1 MRGWIVSLVSLSFIF
16 IFSCA
21 TTSEKKEP
29 LSQEEVKSRLQEPLE
44 ALAKKGEWEAL
55 IAKLEQ
61 IKQKYPQDYNFEDF
75 YFQSI
80 KGLKE
85 QRDDLYRDKDYL
97 KAIYKGESLIVLG
110 ERPISPSQEDIIV
123 DYINSL
129 KQNSLGQAYAFYQYF
144 TSQGYLLPVN
154 LIHLPNNNLS
164 SNSSSW
170 LQGTLTLIV
179 DQGVR
184 MQSGV
189 GVPAKVL
196 GSAFL
201 IDPQGYA
208 LTNYHVISSEV
219 DKSYKGYSRLYAR
232 LPDGKGERLKA
243 DVIGYNEDLDIAL
256 VKVYFPT
263 KYYFNLWNNSQDFM
277 RVGQSVYA
285 LGSPLG
291 LEQTITSGILSAQNR
306 TLLPIG
312 NAFQLDAAVNQGNSG
327 GPVVNTQGDILG
339 MVFAGIPGFEGL
351 NFAIPVSW
359 LRLYLPYLYNKGSV
373 ESSWIGLAISES
385 LKGLEVIQS
394 VRGSSTDGILKSGDQ
409 LISINGISLN
419 SIASYQHLILTSHS
433 LMKIRWKRDGIY
445 HDAIIYPQQRPEN
458 PLVEVF
464 KRSSQE
470 DFLSLVLGVFLEEGK
485 KTMFYRQYRAARVYP
500 NMIGDE
506 LNIRDNDQI
515 ELYKIK
521 MDKGEDSFLLSFLIR
536 RQVAGFLESP
546 LGIQISSDY
555 PYFI

>member
-1 MRGWIVSLVSLSFIF
+1 MAIQLRKPLEVLVD
-16 IFSCA
+16 
-21 TTSEKKEP
+21 KKEW
-29 LSQEEVKSRLQEPLE
+29 EP
-44 ALAKKGEWEAL
+44 L

-61 IKQKYPQDYNFEDF
+61 FKQKYPQDYNFEDF
-75 YFQSI
+75 YFQAINGI
-80 KGLKE
+80 KE
-85 QRDDLYRDKDYL
+85 ERTNLYNNKNL
-97 KAIYKGESLIVLG
+97 LPAIYKGESLLILG
-110 ERPISPSQEDIIV
+110 EKPVSPSQEEMII

-129 KQNSLGQAYAFYQYF
+129 KEESLGQAYAFYQYF
-144 TSQGYLLPVN
+144 SNKGYSLPSN
-154 LIHLPNNNLS
+154 LIQLPNNSLS

-189 GVPAKVL
+189 GVPARVL

-219 DKSYKGYSRLYAR
+219 DKDYKGYSRLYAR

-359 LRLYLPYLYNKGSV
+359 LRLYLPFLYNKGAV
-373 ESSWIGLAISES
+373 ENSWIGLAISES
-385 LKGLEVIQS
+385 IKGLEVIQS
-394 VRGSSTDGILKSGDQ
+394 LRGSATDGILKSGDQ
-409 LISINGISLN
+409 LISINDIALN
-419 SIASYQHLILTSHS
+419 SIAAYQHLILTSHS
-433 LMKIRWKRDGIY
+433 LMKIKWKRGDVY
-445 HDAIIYPQQRPEN
+445 YESIIYPQKRPDN

-464 KRSSQE
+464 KRSPQE
-470 DFLSLVLGVFLEEGK
+470 EFLSLVLGVFLEEGK
-485 KTMFYRQYRAARVYP
+485 KTMFYRQYRATRVYP

-521 MDKGEDSFLLSFLIR
+521 MDKGGDSFILSFLIR
-536 RQVAGFLESP
+536 HQVAGFLESP

>member
-1 MRGWIVSLVSLSFIF
+1 MKGKFYFFLFFFVFLVSCRTVPSD
-16 IFSCA
+16 
-21 TTSEKKEP
+21 
-29 LSQEEVKSRLQEPLE
+29 QEPLGQE
-44 ALAKKGEWEAL
+44 EILAYLRKPLESLVEKGEWELL

-61 IKQKYPQDYNFEDF
+61 IKQKYPKDYDFEDF
-75 YFQSI
+75 YSQ
-80 KGLKE
+80 GVTNLKE
-85 QRDDLYRDKDYL
+85 ERISLWNDKKFL
-97 KAIYKGESLIVLG
+97 EAIYTGESLITLG
-110 ERPISPSQEDIIV
+110 EGLSSPSQEEIIIA
-123 DYINSL
+123 YINFL
-129 KQNSLGQAYAFYQYF
+129 KEGSLGQAYAFYQYF
-144 TSQGYLLPVN
+144 SQKGYSLPSH
-154 LIHLPNNNLS
+154 IISLPSNSLS

-189 GVPAKVL
+189 GVPSRVL

-201 IDPQGYA
+201 IDPSGYA

-219 DKSYKGYSRLYAR
+219 DRDYKGYSRLYAR
-232 LPDGKGERLKA
+232 LPEGKGERLKA
-243 DVIGYNEDLDIAL
+243 DVVGYNKDLDIAL

-263 KYYFNLWNNSQDFM
+263 KYYFNLWNSSQDFM

-359 LRLYLPYLYNKGSV
+359 LRLYLPFLYNKGPA

-385 LKGLEVIQS
+385 IKGLEVIQS
-394 VRGSSTDGILKSGDQ
+394 VRGSSTEGILKSGDI
-409 LISINGISLN
+409 LISINGRSLN
-419 SIASYQHLILTSHS
+419 SIADYQNLILTSHS
-433 LMKIRWKRDGIY
+433 LMKIKWKRDDTY
-445 HDAIIYPQQRPEN
+445 YESIIYPQKRPDN

-464 KRSSQE
+464 KRSTQE
-470 DFLSLVLGVFLEEGK
+470 EFLSLVLGVYLEQGK
-485 KTMFYRQYRAARVYP
+485 KTAFYRQYRASRVYP
-500 NMIGDE
+500 NMIGDD

-515 ELYKIK
+515 EFYKVK
-521 MDKGEDSFLLSFLIR
+521 MDKGGESFILSFLIR

-546 LGIQISSDY
+546 LGIQISTDY